1 MLNPSD
7 YGVASPQE
15 ILKDTSQGSLATNL
29 HWQVSANLTI
39 RVRRYLGLAYRAKG
53 SSSFASKVQNSTNA
67 VGGLFIS
74 DLHRQLSD
82 LTKLS
87 RAILSFPG
95 EV

>member
-15 ILKDTSQGSLATNL
+15 ILKDTSQGSQATNL

-53 SSSFASKVQNSTNA
+53 SSSFASKVRIPPT
-67 VGGLFIS
+67 
-74 DLHRQLSD
+74 QLVDCSYQ
-82 LTKLS
+82 TYT
-87 RAILSFPG
+87 AN
-95 EV
+95 